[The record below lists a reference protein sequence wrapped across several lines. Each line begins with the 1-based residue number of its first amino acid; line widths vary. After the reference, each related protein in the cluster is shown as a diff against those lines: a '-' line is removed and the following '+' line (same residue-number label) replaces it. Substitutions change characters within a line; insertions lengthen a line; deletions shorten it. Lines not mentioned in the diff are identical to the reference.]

1 MFFLDLFSYT
11 VYTMYTNIKGVFQ
24 MEKVNKVVSARL
36 SLDLLDKLEYMRKE
50 LESVDNSIDRDVFKE
65 RTDSDMIKY
74 AIRVAYD
81 YCKDNPL

>member
-1 MFFLDLFSYT
+1 
-11 VYTMYTNIKGVFQ
+11 

-36 SLDLLDKLEYMRKE
+36 SIDLLEKLEYMRKE
-50 LESVDNSIDRDVFKE
+50 LENVDNSIGRDVLKE
-65 RTDSDMIKY
+65 RTESDMIKY